1 MKKNKKT
8 IKHEEVIGWIGL
20 GCLQTNAI
28 PAIVKAIQTGNGAP
42 VVSILMILI
51 GLTCYL
57 YRAIKMED
65 KLYIIGNLM
74 GIITNL
80 ILLAVTL

>member
-51 GLTCYL
+51 GLSCYL
-57 YRAIKMED
+57 YRAIKMKD

>member
-1 MKKNKKT
+1 MKEKRM
-8 IKHEEVIGWIGL
+8 KHEEVIGWVGL

-28 PAIVKAIQTGNGAP
+28 PAILKAIETGHGMP
-42 VVSILMILI
+42 ILSIVMILI

-57 YRAIKMED
+57 YRAVKQND
-65 KLYIIGNLM
+65 KLYIVGNMM
-74 GIITNL
+74 GIITNV